1 MPAWFTPEQM
11 PDDVQQEFKIGKYA
25 PE

>member
-1 MPAWFTPEQM
+1 MPAWFSPEQM